1 MQRAQGLSTGSKQA
15 DRVAVVTGG
24 AKGIGGAAARALASD
39 GMKVVIVDLDG
50 SSAQESAAAV
60 EGSGGEAKVVE
71 ADVSSPEDARRAVD
85 EAVSSFGRIDVLVNS
100 AGIQRYGDVVETP
113 EEVWDEVLGVNLKA
127 MFLMAKHCVP
137 HINTAG
143 GGAIVN
149 VASVQAFAAQRGVA
163 AYSASKGGV
172 IALTRAMAV
181 DHAPD
186 IRVNCV
192 CPGSVDTPMLREAA
206 AKFFEEPEDAIE
218 QWGSMHPLGRMA
230 QPEEVGQ
237 VISFL
242 ASPKASFMTGAA
254 VLADGGL
261 LSVIGGT

>member
-1 MQRAQGLSTGSKQA
+1 MNGGS
-15 DRVAVVTGG
+15 DRVAVVAGG
-24 AKGIGGAAARALASD
+24 AKGIGAATAQALGSD
-39 GMKVVIVDLDG
+39 GMKVVIVDIDG
-50 SSAQESAAAV
+50 ESGQKSAAAV
-60 EGSGGEAKVVE
+60 EEAGSQAVVVE
-71 ADVSSPEDARRAVD
+71 ADVSKSADAGRAAE

-100 AGIQRYGDVVETP
+100 AGIQRYGDVVETA
-113 EEVWDEVLGVNLKA
+113 EEVWDEVLRVNLKS

-137 HINTAG
+137 HITAAG

-149 VASVQAFAAQRGVA
+149 VASVQGFAAQRGVA

-181 DHAPD
+181 DHAPA

-206 AKFFEEPEDAIE
+206 ATFFDDPEDAIQ
-218 QWGSMHPLGRMA
+218 QWGEMHPLGRVA
-230 QPEEVGQ
+230 RPDEVAA

-242 ASPKASFMTGAA
+242 VSPKSSFITGSA

>member
-1 MQRAQGLSTGSKQA
+1 MAEGSSDK
-15 DRVAVVTGG
+15 VAVVTGG
-24 AKGIGGAAARALASD
+24 SKGIGAAAAQALGSE
-39 GMKVVIVDLDG
+39 GMKVVIVDVDREAG
-50 SSAQESAAAV
+50 QKSAAAIA
-60 EGSGGEAKVVE
+60 EGGTEAQFVE
-71 ADVSSPEDARRAVD
+71 ADVSRSEAARRAAE

-137 HINTAG
+137 HMTAAG

-149 VASVQAFAAQRGVA
+149 VSSVQAFAAQRGVA
-163 AYSASKGGV
+163 AYAASKGGV

-181 DHAPD
+181 DHAPA

-192 CPGSVDTPMLREAA
+192 CPGSVDTPMLRDAA
-206 AKFFEEPEDAIE
+206 AKFFEVPEDAIA
-218 QWGSMHPLGRMA
+218 QWGSMHPLGRVA
-230 QPEEVGQ
+230 KPEEVAAL
-237 VISFL
+237 ISFL
-242 ASPKASFMTGAA
+242 ASPKASFITGASIL
-254 VLADGGL
+254 VDGGL